1 MTILKI
7 LLFVY
12 MVVMIVFS
20 FVTPPPIV
28 GQDWAPASRIF
39 YYHVP
44 FAFVSFIA
52 FAHAMVQS
60 ILYLKRKDPIADN
73 KAAMAAGLGL
83 IFCFAATV
91 SGSIFAK
98 VAWGVFWNWDPRQT
112 SILILLVIYG
122 AYFALRQSIAQPE
135 RRASFSAVYSIL
147 AFVTVPFL
155 GFIVPRIYQSLHP
168 EDTFVAKGQL
178 NIGGYEA
185 FIFLSSLFCF
195 LCTYFWLHSIGNRV
209 QKLEQKQLEDSY
221 EFERA

>member
-155 GFIVPRIYQSLHP
+155 GFIVPRIYRSLHP

-178 NIGGYEA
+178 NIGGYVA